1 VHAADDNDDVPVVR
15 VRAMHVATYADA
27 VATMHA
33 VLAVHVGGVAGITGA
48 VVTKTSELGWGA
60 CGKPLPTTRWVVDT
74 IGASFVDVARVPLV
88 DQTRLYCNDVLAMN
102 EALGIEVA
110 RAVLVSELRAVIE
123 DNGSYVNHRH
133 IALLCDVMTYRGDVA
148 SFTRHGL
155 GRSDAGFLARCSF
168 EETIEV
174 LHTAATFGDRECIRD
189 KGVTANIIFGQ
200 MAPVGTGCFHL
211 LLDTDALERS
221 APRVEPERPVAVE
234 ARRDAPISVP
244 RSVGRPPT
252 PDEDAYVPSTP

>member
-1 VHAADDNDDVPVVR
+1 
-15 VRAMHVATYADA
+15 
-27 VATMHA
+27 
-33 VLAVHVGGVAGITGA
+33 
-48 VVTKTSELGWGA
+48 
-60 CGKPLPTTRWVVDT
+60 
-74 IGASFVDVARVPLV
+74 
-88 DQTRLYCNDVLAMN
+88 MN
-102 EALGIEVA
+102 EVLGIEVA
-110 RAVLVSELRAVIE
+110 RAVLVNELRAVIE

-200 MAPVGTGCFHL
+200 MAPVGTGCCHL
-211 LLDTDALERS
+211 LLDTGVLERS
-221 APRVEPERPVAVE
+221 TPRVEPERPVAVE
-234 ARRDAPISVP
+234 AHRDAPIPTSIVP
-244 RSVGRPPT
+244 GRHDAAED
-252 PDEDAYVPSTP
+252 DEYVPSTP